1 MEQVLNYVKPE
12 LVVVIIV
19 LYFLGAFFKSSQRVK
34 DKDIP
39 MILGFIGVAICG
51 IWVLATCPI
60 GTPQEVAMAVF
71 TSLVQGILVAGTSV
85 YFNQLSKQSKKDE

>member
-12 LVVVIIV
+12 LLVVIIV
-19 LYFLGAFFKSSQRVK
+19 LYYVGTFFKSSQRVK

-39 MILGFIGVAICG
+39 EILGYIGIVICG

-71 TSLVQGILVAGTSV
+71 TALVQGILVAGTSV

>member
-1 MEQVLNYVKPE
+1 MKPE

-19 LYFLGAFFKSSQRVK
+19 LYFLGAFLKSSQRVK

-39 MILGFIGVAICG
+39 MILGFVGVVICG

-60 GTPQEVAMAVF
+60 STPQEVAMAVF
-71 TSLVQGILVAGTSV
+71 TALVQGILVAGTSV

>member
-19 LYFLGAFFKSSQRVK
+19 LYFLGAFLKSSQRVK

-39 MILGFIGVAICG
+39 MILGFVGVVICG

-60 GTPQEVAMAVF
+60 STPQEVAMAVF
-71 TSLVQGILVAGTSV
+71 TALVQGILVAGTSV

>member
-19 LYFLGAFFKSSQRVK
+19 LYFLGASLKSSQRVK

-39 MILGFIGVAICG
+39 MILGFIGVVICG

-71 TSLVQGILVAGTSV
+71 TALVQGILVAGTSV

>member
-19 LYFLGAFFKSSQRVK
+19 LYFLGTFFKSSQRVK

-51 IWVLATCPI
+51 IWVLAI

-71 TSLVQGILVAGTSV
+71 TALVQGILVAGASV
-85 YFNQLSKQSKKDE
+85 YANQLAKQSRKEE